1 MQNIDDDMDDLFRKA
16 GENYPLNTGQGN
28 WENIEKRIAVVS
40 VPTVPQKSERK
51 NNYKKLLLL
60 LLLIGISLLIGFMIL
75 NPFQKNYK
83 TNSNGKE
90 TNHQA
95 DLAQMPVTKDINK
108 LTKEKKEANSI
119 VTPTEKDRAMQQN
132 IHSKKNRTFSLNPP
146 NNNSENVFLKKN
158 PSSLHFN
165 NYQNKNNSSH
175 EIPLVQE
182 SGNTEENQ
190 KVKRE
195 SLFTESQNGNTALK
209 NKPKSEENK
218 NTMSTEKKKKPS
230 IIKPVHEK
238 GFYAGVMVGPDF
250 SKVQSGPFSS
260 VGFNST
266 FLAGYKINKIFFE
279 TGLSSATKYYYSEGK
294 AFNEKGASMP
304 DGMKVNN
311 LESRSK
317 ILEIPIKA
325 GYYFYQKKKTNLFIS
340 GGVATYI
347 MTNEKNNYNVTMN
360 GSPEKMEG
368 LYTKNNLKMPA
379 VFSISAGVE
388 KNISG
393 LIKIRIEPYLKLPLQ
408 GIGVGKLPVTSAGIQ
423 IGITGRLK

>member
-1 MQNIDDDMDDLFRKA
+1 MDDLFRKA

-28 WENIEKRIAVVS
+28 WESIEKRIAVAA
-40 VPTVPQKSERK
+40 VPPVPQKPERK

-60 LLLIGISLLIGFMIL
+60 LLFTAISLLIGFMIL

-90 TNHQA
+90 TNQKA
-95 DLAQMPVTKDINK
+95 DLAQIPVTKDINK
-108 LTKEKKEANSI
+108 LTKEIKEANSI
-119 VTPTEKDRAMQQN
+119 VTPTEKYRTTQQN
-132 IHSKKNRTFSLNPP
+132 IQSKRNRTFILYQPNSNP
-146 NNNSENVFLKKN
+146 ENVFLKKD

-175 EIPLVQE
+175 EIQLAQE
-182 SGNTEENQ
+182 SGNKEKNQ
-190 KVKRE
+190 KVKRQ
-195 SLFTESQNGNTALK
+195 SLFTESQNRDTTLK
-209 NKPKSEENK
+209 NKPKSEGNK
-218 NTMSTEKKKKPS
+218 DILSTEKKKKSS
-230 IIKPVHEK
+230 ITKPVNDK
-238 GFYAGVMVGPDF
+238 GFYAGVMAGADF
-250 SKVQSGPFSS
+250 SKVHSGPFSS
-260 VGFNST
+260 VGFNSS